1 MAKDRFCGKSSLEQL
16 EMFGQNIASLKMS
29 KCSLEEDLTRFSAT
43 LPPSGTMRLIRHSMH
58 STAEQPNE
66 GVGFTFWGSVMESPP
81 IAIYSSLALVVLE
94 PVNKAWNLS
103 KKALNGILKRACGS
117 MKPLPTLL
125 AKEVTNLMNAESH
138 QH

>member
-1 MAKDRFCGKSSLEQL
+1 MAKDRSYGKSSSEQL
-16 EMFGQNIASLKMS
+16 EMFSPNIVSLKMS

-43 LPPSGTMRLIRHSMH
+43 LPPSGTMRLIQRSMH
-58 STAEQPNE
+58 NTVEQPNE

-94 PVNKAWNLS
+94 PVNKAFNLS

-125 AKEVTNLMNAESH
+125 AKEVTNLMNAEYP
-138 QH
+138 QP